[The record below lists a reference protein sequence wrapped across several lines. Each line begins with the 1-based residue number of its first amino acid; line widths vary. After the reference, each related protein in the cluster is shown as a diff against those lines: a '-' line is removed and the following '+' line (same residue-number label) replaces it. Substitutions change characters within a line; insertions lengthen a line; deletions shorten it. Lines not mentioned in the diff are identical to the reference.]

1 MTVEADAAAG
11 FRTGMTDSLLREIAH
26 HLGVLAKTGACAAID
41 LCSLPLTAAD
51 RSELEARLGHGDLE
65 AVLTAAGTSEI
76 WETRYAGVWW
86 VRHLGARDKLAAE
99 RIEITASPE
108 ILTSHAADIAAASNR
123 LAEDLID
130 RVSSEDAEDA

>member
-11 FRTGMTDSLLREIAH
+11 FCTGMTDSLLREIAH
-26 HLGVLAKTGACAAID
+26 HLDVLAKTGACAAID
-41 LCSLPLTAAD
+41 LCSLPLTVAD
-51 RSELEARLGHGDLE
+51 RSELEERLGHGDLE
-65 AVLTAAGTSEI
+65 AVLTAAGISEI

-86 VRHLGARDKLAAE
+86 VRHLGAGDKLAAE

-108 ILTSHAADIAAASNR
+108 ILTSHAADIAAASNK
-123 LAEDLID
+123 LSEDLID